1 MSRVFIILILLGPL
15 PGCATAAFTT
25 LATGAVIGAAGVA
38 IATGGVGNPF

>member
-1 MSRVFIILILLGPL
+1 MSRVFLFLVVLLPL
-15 PGCATAAFTT
+15 PGCATMALST